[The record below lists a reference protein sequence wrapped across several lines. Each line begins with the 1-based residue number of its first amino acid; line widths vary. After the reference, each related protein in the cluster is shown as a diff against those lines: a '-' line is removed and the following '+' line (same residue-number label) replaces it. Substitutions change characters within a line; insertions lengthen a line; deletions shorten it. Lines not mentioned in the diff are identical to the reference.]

1 MLLLLLLLL
10 LLPPPPPPP
19 RACDHLAAA
28 GHGNTVCSILTQPT
42 DPQIITGSHDSQ
54 IKLWDLVA
62 GKCYSTLTHHKKS
75 VRGMALHP
83 TKYMFASASSD
94 NIKQWKC
101 PEGTFVRDAR
111 HSLPT
116 PKSCNRFDRCKTWR
130 RGRRRS

>member
-1 MLLLLLLLL
+1 M
-10 LLPPPPPPP
+10 
-19 RACDHLAAA
+19 RDAAAAAAAAAAAVAAAAAAAAAACDHLAAA

-83 TKYMFASASSD
+83 TKY
-94 NIKQWKC
+94 
-101 PEGTFVRDAR
+101 P
-111 HSLPT
+111 
-116 PKSCNRFDRCKTWR
+116 
-130 RGRRRS
+130 